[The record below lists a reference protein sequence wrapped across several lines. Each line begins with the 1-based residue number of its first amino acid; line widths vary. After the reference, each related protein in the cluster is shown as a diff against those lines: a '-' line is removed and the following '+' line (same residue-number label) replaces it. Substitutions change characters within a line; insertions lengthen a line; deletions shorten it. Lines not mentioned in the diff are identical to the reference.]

1 MAYANAP
8 RCGILLTRLQRAGK
22 QGGRWQGRWQ
32 FKRADQKII
41 WQMREDF
48 FKKTQLTKTKMGNRK
63 TTSISR
69 PLAAAGQCD
78 TGCQNES
85 DNDNWAASSGQQQQR
100 RGGKKMTQELLGF
113 PCAAKSL
120 IKRSK
125 CEKEISLLFFSAFL
139 SPRAHTLSLSLYLIP
154 ASPCPSYSHSWAKS
168 KK

>member
-8 RCGILLTRLQRAGK
+8 PCGILLTHLQGARSE
-22 QGGRWQGRWQ
+22 GRERRWQ

-48 FKKTQLTKTKMGNRK
+48 FKKNTQLTQSKMGNRK

-85 DNDNWAASSGQQQQR
+85 DNDN
-100 RGGKKMTQELLGF
+100 
-113 PCAAKSL
+113 
-120 IKRSK
+120 
-125 CEKEISLLFFSAFL
+125 
-139 SPRAHTLSLSLYLIP
+139 
-154 ASPCPSYSHSWAKS
+154 
-168 KK
+168 